1 MNLNKAFIPSAPFF
15 SFAGLNINEQM
26 PSFAKWLHQA
36 GILKDTKVKEL
47 TPLGSFL
54 AETYMDNPD
63 LVWQI
68 IWINLSYNSPI
79 AAWYNTGVE
88 WGKFIT
94 QQEMEELVLNDYS
107 DNSKT
112 TVHNVVYAFVR
123 TLKESPLGEM
133 GLFCSVNKNEYQKR
147 GFDTIER
154 EALAYSLYRYSETKG
169 VRSLR
174 ISDLFSTEN
183 NIGAYREFGITKSSI
198 EKLLRSL
205 NSDTN
210 RVLIAELN
218 MGLESITLH
227 DDMDSFNCLKTLVG

>member
-1 MNLNKAFIPSAPFF
+1 
-15 SFAGLNINEQM
+15 
-26 PSFAKWLHQA
+26 
-36 GILKDTKVKEL
+36 
-47 TPLGSFL
+47 
-54 AETYMDNPD
+54 
-63 LVWQI
+63 
-68 IWINLSYNSPI
+68 
-79 AAWYNTGVE
+79 
-88 WGKFIT
+88 
-94 QQEMEELVLNDYS
+94 
-107 DNSKT
+107 
-112 TVHNVVYAFVR
+112 
-123 TLKESPLGEM
+123 M